1 MLSQANTNLFWN
13 SLFFFFSHIKFFF
26 LSKQLFFFEILFVIS
41 KPILSLSYQQI
52 TLRP

>member
-13 SLFFFFSHIKFFF
+13 SLFFFSHMKFFF
-26 LSKQLFFFEILFVIS
+26 KQTTFFFEILFVIS